1 MRRRRLSN
9 KATTITSREREKKE
23 DAKKY
28 TAADRKFYFSGGQ
41 MLFSRVQ
48 EVPNED
54 QIALPLSKK
63 KFYLFLVGR
72 LEHWLKG
79 KWGHKTIKGLLA
91 LLAKSFGSL
100 VSVWVVVLSFSTSLK
115 WSIVR

>member
-1 MRRRRLSN
+1 MQRSILQW
-9 KATTITSREREKKE
+9 KVLL
-23 DAKKY
+23 
-28 TAADRKFYFSGGQ
+28 SGGQ
-41 MLFSRVQ
+41 MLFFFTDTLCPGIPIGTENDMGCTES
-48 EVPNED
+48 
-54 QIALPLSKK
+54 S
-63 KFYLFLVGR
+63 LFGGR
-72 LEHWLKG
+72 LELYSSRG